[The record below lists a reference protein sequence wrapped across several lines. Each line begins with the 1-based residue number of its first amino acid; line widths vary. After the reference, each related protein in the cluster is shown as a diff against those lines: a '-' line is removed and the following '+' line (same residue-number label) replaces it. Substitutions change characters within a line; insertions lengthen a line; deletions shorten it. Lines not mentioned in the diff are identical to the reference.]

1 MMKKIL
7 ALVFVCMILLSGC
20 IKNQNTA
27 TSESID
33 LYYALKGNT
42 GLDVEERSIE
52 YDNVQEKYQKT
63 LEEWLKGPS
72 DLTKFEKSTIES
84 VKLLKVTVEQNKM
97 TIDFSKD
104 FGVFNGVMHEAAVVA
119 SVVDTMVQFPEINS
133 VRITVDGADLIA
145 PSGNPYGYLT
155 EIDFNPNETGLIGNK
170 EVTLYFADSQ
180 AMNVIA
186 EKRNINIEENATKE
200 RLIQVIVEELIKG
213 PQDPALE
220 PSIPAGAKVNTVV
233 INGDRA
239 TIDFSDEI
247 VTQNPGGAAGEDM
260 TLTSLVNTVTEVEGI
275 REVVLTV
282 NGQPL
287 NIEHIIV
294 DSENPLTRA
303 EDRIVN
309 K

>member
-7 ALVFVCMILLSGC
+7 ALVFACMILLSGC

-52 YDNVQEKYQKT
+52 YDNVQQKYQKT
-63 LEEWLKGPS
+63 IEEWLKGPS
-72 DLTKFEKSTIES
+72 DLTKFEKSTADA
-84 VKLLKVTVEQNKM
+84 VKLMKVTVEQNKL
-97 TIDFSKD
+97 TLDFNKD
-104 FGVFNGVMHEAAVVA
+104 FEVFSGVMHEAAVVA
-119 SVVDTMVQFPEINS
+119 SVVNTMVQFPEINS
-133 VRITVDGADLIA
+133 VRITVEGADLIA

-155 EIDFNPNETGLIGNK
+155 EVDFNPNETGLIGNK
-170 EVTLYFADSQ
+170 EVTLYFADDQ
-180 AMNVIA
+180 ALNVVA

-213 PQDPALE
+213 PKDPELGAC
-220 PSIPAGAKVNTVV
+220 IPAAAKVNSVV
-233 INGDRA
+233 INGDRV
-239 TIDFSDEI
+239 TIDFSDEM
-247 VTQNPGGAAGEDM
+247 VTQHSGGAAGEDM
-260 TLTSLVNTVTEVEGI
+260 TLTSLANTVTEIEGI

-282 NGQPL
+282 NGRPL
-287 NIEHIIV
+287 NIEHAII
-294 DSENPLTRA
+294 DANNPLTRT
-303 EDRIVN
+303 EHRIVN